1 VNNLKSMIL
10 SATLILSLTACAP
23 ETPPPE
29 PSPTVAW
36 NVLGTLQVST
46 PTAPGF
52 PSTPAEIASCDNA
65 YMPSDEGATWT
76 FAGSNSS
83 TGTYTRTDTITASEG
98 DSYTIATQL
107 TKVSYAQEFS
117 CTAAG
122 LVNMEPN
129 QSDIAAM
136 FHGPSG
142 NVTVHRVSNSGVTLP
157 VDIQAGDS
165 REQVFAWDATG
176 PDASGY
182 GTFTY
187 AFTAAGI
194 ETVSV
199 PAGTFDALRIDAVIQ
214 MEIGA
219 TPKLTG
225 TYTTTVW
232 LAEDIG
238 LVKSEG
244 SSQIPGVEFT
254 DRLELVSFDVPQ
266 G

>member
-1 VNNLKSMIL
+1 
-10 SATLILSLTACAP
+10 
-23 ETPPPE
+23 
-29 PSPTVAW
+29 
-36 NVLGTLQVST
+36 
-46 PTAPGF
+46 
-52 PSTPAEIASCDNA
+52 
-65 YMPSDEGATWT
+65 MPSDEGSTWT
-76 FAGSNSS
+76 YAGNNSS
-83 TGTYTRTDTITASEG
+83 TGTYSRTDTIISSED
-98 DSYTIATQL
+98 DSFIIATQL
-107 TKVSYAQEFS
+107 TKMDYTQEFS
-117 CTAAG
+117 CRAVG

-142 NVTVHRVSNSGVTLP
+142 GVTVHRVSNSGVTLP

-165 REQVFAWDATG
+165 WEQVFAWDATG
-176 PDASGY
+176 PDASAY
-182 GTFTY
+182 GTFSY

-219 TPKLTG
+219 SPKLTG

-238 LVKSEG
+238 LVRSEG
-244 SSQIPGVEFT
+244 SSQIPGVKFT
-254 DRLELVSFDVPQ
+254 DSLKLASFDVPQ